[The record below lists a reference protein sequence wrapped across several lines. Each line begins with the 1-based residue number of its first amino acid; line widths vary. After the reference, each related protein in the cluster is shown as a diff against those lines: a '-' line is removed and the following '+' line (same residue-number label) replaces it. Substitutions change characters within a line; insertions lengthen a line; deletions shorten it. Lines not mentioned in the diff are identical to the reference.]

1 MAGGTKLLA
10 VVIALSW
17 VSNMQ
22 QFVQG
27 KPQAVL
33 GKPQVPCF
41 FIFGDSVADP
51 GNNNKLPTL
60 AKVNY
65 KPYGIDFPAG
75 PTGRFCNG
83 RNIVDIL
90 GLRLFST
97 FIFFFELL
105 LRTITET
112 IYAELLGF
120 ENYIPAFA
128 YANGTDILQGVNY
141 ASGAAGIRKESGKQ
155 LGARISMGEQLKN
168 HRTTVLRIIDIFGK
182 KSLAK
187 NQLNQCLYSVGMGSN
202 DYINNYFMPQYYTTS
217 QKYTLEEYADVLI
230 KQYTR
235 QILKLHQYGARK
247 VALVGLG
254 LIGCTPDAIK
264 NYGTNG
270 SACVDIMNNASQ
282 IFNGKLVS
290 LVDELNTNLTDSQF
304 IYINSYGM
312 GSGDATLA
320 GFKVLNAGCC
330 EADEVGQCV
339 PDLTP
344 CQNRSEY
351 VFWDSFHPTEAGNLI
366 SASRTY
372 TASEPSDTY
381 PMDMSQ
387 LAELQINPQ
396 VNEI

>member
-90 GLRLFST
+90 
-97 FIFFFELL
+97 
-105 LRTITET
+105 
-112 IYAELLGF
+112 AELLGF

>member
-105 LRTITET
+105 LRTNTET
-112 IYAELLGF
+112 IY
-120 ENYIPAFA
+120 
-128 YANGTDILQGVNY
+128 
-141 ASGAAGIRKESGKQ
+141 
-155 LGARISMGEQLKN
+155 
-168 HRTTVLRIIDIFGK
+168 
-182 KSLAK
+182 
-187 NQLNQCLYSVGMGSN
+187 
-202 DYINNYFMPQYYTTS
+202 
-217 QKYTLEEYADVLI
+217 
-230 KQYTR
+230 
-235 QILKLHQYGARK
+235 
-247 VALVGLG
+247 
-254 LIGCTPDAIK
+254 
-264 NYGTNG
+264 
-270 SACVDIMNNASQ
+270 
-282 IFNGKLVS
+282 GKLLWMVKM
-290 LVDELNTNLTDSQF
+290 VWN
-304 IYINSYGM
+304 
-312 GSGDATLA
+312 
-320 GFKVLNAGCC
+320 
-330 EADEVGQCV
+330 
-339 PDLTP
+339 
-344 CQNRSEY
+344 
-351 VFWDSFHPTEAGNLI
+351 
-366 SASRTY
+366 
-372 TASEPSDTY
+372 
-381 PMDMSQ
+381 
-387 LAELQINPQ
+387 
-396 VNEI
+396 